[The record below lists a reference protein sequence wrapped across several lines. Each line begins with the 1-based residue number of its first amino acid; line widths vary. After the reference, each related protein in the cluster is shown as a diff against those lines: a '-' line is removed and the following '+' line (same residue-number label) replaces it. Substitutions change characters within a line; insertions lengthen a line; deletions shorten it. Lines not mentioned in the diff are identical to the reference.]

1 MVTWLVFIIFYS
13 LYAEFNEAGRFTKV
27 KRDYR
32 SAKKCRNTKR
42 HKVPALSGPGWN
54 L

>member
-1 MVTWLVFIIFYS
+1 MHYYGFSI
-13 LYAEFNEAGRFTKV
+13 YAEFNEAGKFNKV

-32 SAKKCRNTKR
+32 SGKKSRQTKR